1 MNEDSNVLLGIIN
14 GILLECVFLEMVYV
28 VYVTAMLLKQ
38 WVQ

>member
-1 MNEDSNVLLGIIN
+1 MNQDSNIVRGMFIALGI
-14 GILLECVFLEMVYV
+14 EVACVELCYV